1 MYRGKFK
8 AFSDFKK
15 AEIRYKNWRERAF
28 LPDMPEQI
36 RRVHRNI
43 MIDCYGPTNAVYG
56 SFYRDRERPTP
67 PRYDIVADH
76 YDEEAFVCNRSE
88 FPRVLPPQK
97 QDYSVNY
104 LWRRNDVNELQLPD
118 VVNVDMQIHTRH
130 GEMSEMLRSA
140 EGKAYLLNTPV
151 KHVSLRGAD
160 IKTINLEFSNKD
172 KSVFHLSATPVDYDC
187 GHIWR
192 N

>member
-1 MYRGKFK
+1 
-8 AFSDFKK
+8 
-15 AEIRYKNWRERAF
+15 
-28 LPDMPEQI
+28 
-36 RRVHRNI
+36 
-43 MIDCYGPTNAVYG
+43 
-56 SFYRDRERPTP
+56 
-67 PRYDIVADH
+67 
-76 YDEEAFVCNRSE
+76 
-88 FPRVLPPQK
+88 
-97 QDYSVNY
+97 
-104 LWRRNDVNELQLPD
+104 
-118 VVNVDMQIHTRH
+118 
-130 GEMSEMLRSA
+130 MSEMLRSA